1 MFIEIREQLFLNSTN
16 AEIKNE
22 IKSLLDKPN
31 PDFLKM
37 KRMGYPTEKIPPRIR
52 MYEINDDVVV
62 VPRGAWRTVI
72 EVCKKHGVAV
82 THKDNRTVVEEM
94 DIEISDELTPF
105 WYQDEAVNKMI
116 RFQQGMVVAPCLVGS
131 TVINVNRGGN
141 GKQYTLKKM
150 YDSLHS
156 DGSDLMG
163 KNWNREIKTYVRS
176 FNGEAIVKHPIKDVI
191 YSGYREVYKMTLA
204 NGRHV
209 TGTANHKIMTDSGW
223 TELGDCLGMYVMC
236 DTLNP
241 RPSSKKKIK
250 IGDQRIGGL
259 RYHPYARE
267 QGEGTSRYTKLIELH
282 RAIYEA
288 HANNLSLEQYL
299 DIVRNNKTASKLL
312 WFINPSE
319 HHVHHI
325 DHNHKNNSVSNLEL
339 LPAEDHARLHSRH
352 TKYNFSQ
359 GIPEYSECIN
369 IEYIGMQDVYDIVC
383 EEPYRNFVANGIVC
397 HNCGAGKSVIGCSF
411 IARLKKPTI
420 IVVHTLELFKQ
431 WEDMVRQH
439 LNFPGRIGKIG
450 GGTKTLGNIT
460 IAMIQTLVKL
470 SKKEWEE
477 IQSKFEIFIGDESHH
492 FGAESYIK
500 CMRNIRAK
508 YAIGLTATPKRKD
521 KKDFVIHNYLG
532 NVIYEITD
540 NDLEMMGRSL
550 TCNCKIVETKRN
562 YNYTKMNE
570 IMAVLGT
577 VIAKD
582 KTRNEII
589 VEKIK
594 EDIDDGRTVLVLI
607 ERVAHGKIL
616 YSLLKQEQIK
626 VELISGAVDANTRSK
641 IKDKMKTG
649 QLEVLVANKAIAAE
663 GLDIPIIDSVHICFW
678 TSNISLV
685 KQMIGRGRRPYEGK
699 EFCRVWFY
707 RDNVCRTELDGSFRE
722 VLREVPTFKYSFD
735 RLIHWLKSQS
745 FSVVNDRDSN
755 TKELF

>member
-1 MFIEIREQLFLNSTN
+1 MFIEIREQLFLRSTN
-16 AEIKNE
+16 TEITNE

-52 MYEINDDVVV
+52 MYEIDDGVVI
-62 VPRGAWRTVI
+62 VPRGAWRTVN
-72 EVCKKHGVAV
+72 EVCKKHGVQV
-82 THKDNRTVVEEM
+82 SYEDNRTVVDEM
-94 DIEISDELTPF
+94 DIEISEELTPF
-105 WYQDEAVNKMI
+105 WYQEEAINKMI
-116 RFQQGMVVAPCLVGS
+116 KFQQGMVVAPCLVGS

-163 KNWNREIKTYVRS
+163 KNWNRKIKTYVRS
-176 FNGEAIVKHPIKDVI
+176 FNGEAIVKHLIKDVI

-241 RPSSKKKIK
+241 
-250 IGDQRIGGL
+250 
-259 RYHPYARE
+259 
-267 QGEGTSRYTKLIELH
+267 
-282 RAIYEA
+282 
-288 HANNLSLEQYL
+288 
-299 DIVRNNKTASKLL
+299 
-312 WFINPSE
+312 PSE

-369 IEYIGMQDVYDIVC
+369 IEYIGMQDVYDIIC

-397 HNCGAGKSVIGCSF
+397 HNCGAGKSVIGCAF
-411 IARLKKPTI
+411 IARLRKPTI

-431 WEDMVRQH
+431 WEDMVREH
-439 LNFPGRIGKIG
+439 LNFPGKIGKIG

-470 SKKEWEE
+470 STKEWSE

-540 NDLEMMGRSL
+540 SDLEMMGRSL
-550 TCNCKIVETKRN
+550 TCKCKIVETKRN

-570 IMAVLGT
+570 IIAVLGT

-641 IKDKMKTG
+641 IKSKMKTG

-707 RDNVCRTELDGSFRE
+707 KDNVCRTEVDNNFRE
-722 VLREVPTFKYSFD
+722 VLREVPTFKYSFS
-735 RLIHWLKSQS
+735 RLTSWLESQS
-745 FSVVNDRDSN
+745 FTVVNDGDPN
-755 TKELF
+755 TKELFSR